1 MLSTIEAVDLETATN
16 EFVFPEEITP
26 AGAPQIGTIRSIAA
40 RGDDLYLVCTSQEIT
55 NLNPKRWYA
64 RPSQT
69 VINRLDSCSAKFFDV
84 AETKFTDV
92 FRIIKDFAT
101 WRVAAN
107 GRTFVILSPPPFKY
121 MAAWERAFATVGVV
135 VAWVEDGKYSPSA
148 YSLAPDVKKLVI
160 IDIEAKDETY
170 QIEQLLPGEKIA
182 LWRLT
187 GKSKKEIDNARA
199 RMRRICLRVEQK
211 CQDRR
216 FATIIRPEKRQ
227 WAYVY
232 RLSVDEY
239 DDWCGFLPYE
249 LAVLQ
254 YHGGKTATQEL
265 KETRDS

>member
-1 MLSTIEAVDLETATN
+1 MLSNAETIDLENATN
-16 EFVFPEEITP
+16 EFVFPEEVTP
-26 AGAPQIGTIRSIAA
+26 AGAPQIDTIRRIAA
-40 RGDDLYLVCTSQEIT
+40 RGDDLYLICTSQEIT

-64 RPSQT
+64 KPSKA
-69 VINRLDSCSAKFFDV
+69 VIDRLDSCSAKYFDV
-84 AETKFTDV
+84 TETKFTDV
-92 FRIIKDFAT
+92 FRILTSFAE

-135 VAWVEDGKYSPSA
+135 VAWVEDGEYSPSA
-148 YSLAPDVKKLVI
+148 YSLAPDIKKRVVI
-160 IDIEAKDETY
+160 DVESKDETY
-170 QIEQLLPGEKIA
+170 QVEQLLPGQKVA
-182 LWRLT
+182 FWRLP
-187 GKSKKEIDNARA
+187 GKSKKEIDNIRA

-211 CQDRR
+211 FQDRR
-216 FATIIRPEKRQ
+216 FATIIRPEHKQ

-265 KETRDS
+265 NQTLEA